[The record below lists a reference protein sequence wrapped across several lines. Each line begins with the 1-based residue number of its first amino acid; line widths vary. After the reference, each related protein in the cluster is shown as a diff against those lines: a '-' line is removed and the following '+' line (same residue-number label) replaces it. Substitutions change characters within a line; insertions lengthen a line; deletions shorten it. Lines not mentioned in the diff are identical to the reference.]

1 MIKTI
6 NPTTEEVITQYRFLD
21 QVEVEKFINQ
31 TQQAQRVW
39 KETGMADRA
48 AGMRKAA
55 DTLIKHKSTYARLM
69 AEEMGKPLPDGESEI
84 EKCAR
89 VCHYYADHAADFLA
103 NEPVPSHS
111 GKSVVTFQPLGI
123 VFAIMPW
130 NFPFWQVFRF
140 AAPSLMAGNG
150 AMLKHAPNVFGC
162 AGAIESIFREAG
174 FPEGL
179 FQNLII
185 DTDMA
190 AKVIAHPAIS
200 AVTFTGST
208 RAGRLVAEK
217 AGQNLKKT
225 VLELGGSDPYLILED
240 ANLEIAIKACVTSR
254 MINNGQS
261 CISAKRFIVSH
272 VIQSEFENRLV
283 AGMAGIQPGNPLSP
297 ETKAGPMARADLRTA
312 LHEQVQKSIDLG
324 AKCLTGGQIPAGKG
338 YFYPPTVLTNIKR
351 GMPAYQ
357 EELFGPVAAI
367 ITAHSE
373 EEAIAIANDT
383 SFGLGAA
390 IFTEDLDKAE
400 KMASVD
406 IEAGSCY
413 INSFVQ
419 SDPVLPFGG
428 IKESGYGRELSHYG
442 IREFVNIKT
451 VYIK

>member
-6 NPTTEEVITQYRFLD
+6 NPTTEEVINQYHFLD
-21 QVEVEKFINQ
+21 QAEVEKFINQ
-31 TQQAQRVW
+31 TQEAQKAWEKTSV
-39 KETGMADRA
+39 ENRA
-48 AGMRKAA
+48 ARMRKAA
-55 DTLIKHKSTYARLM
+55 DVLIRHKSTYAGLM

-89 VCHYYADHAADFLA
+89 VCHYYADYAADFLA
-103 NEPVPSHS
+103 DEPVQSPA
-111 GKSVVTFQPLGI
+111 GKSMVTFQPLGI

-162 AGAIESIFREAG
+162 AVAIESVFTEAG
-174 FPEGL
+174 FPDGL
-179 FQNLII
+179 FKNLII

-190 AKVIAHPAIS
+190 AKVIAHPAVS

-217 AGQNLKKT
+217 AGQNLKKA

-240 ANLEIAIKACVTSR
+240 ADLEVAIKACVTSR

-261 CISAKRFIVSH
+261 CISAKRFIVADA
-272 VIQSEFENRLV
+272 IKSEFENRLV
-283 AGMAGIQPGNPLSP
+283 AEMASIQPGNPLSP
-297 ETKAGPMARADLRTA
+297 GTKVGPMARVDLRTT
-312 LHEQVQKSIDLG
+312 LNEQVQQSIDLG

-351 GMPAYQ
+351 GMPAYH

-367 ITAHSE
+367 IAAHSE

-390 IFTEDLDKAE
+390 IFTKDLEKAE
-400 KMASVD
+400 KLAAEE

-413 INSFVQ
+413 INTFVQ
-419 SDPVLPFGG
+419 SDPILPFGG

-442 IREFVNIKT
+442 IKEFVNIKT